1 MRIKRITAT
10 FLAVLISAAAVP
22 ASLFTQALSYSGKG
36 TMADPYLVTNAEQ
49 LQGMRENL
57 SAHYKLADNIDLSG
71 MDFKPIGRLD
81 DRFKGSFVCEL
92 NADKTPKY
100 VIKNLTINVPKTDYI
115 SENRSKW
122 EAALFGGL
130 AGATLQGIY
139 VLDAKINNE
148 DVGGNTGS
156 VTYGDYNPGQSEMP
170 TAVLAGKAD
179 NSVISNCGV
188 TGTVTGKSNGCA
200 GLIDVIT
207 NSTVVENCYA
217 SVNITT
223 TGLWTC
229 GGFIAYAQDSTI
241 SNCFSTGNVNTE
253 GFNGGA
259 FSDSFIN
266 ATVSDCYTTGNIN
279 GSRATFVSSVK
290 DSKITNCLALGN
302 AQAQLNLGEA
312 PKGIS
317 NCWMLS
323 GNFKNA
329 NGFSEGS
336 AASIKAA
343 FSGLGSWDVS
353 KELPTLNTIGVVTDA
368 SKYVPGANHG
378 TTSGGSSGSQGN
390 ASTSQAGT
398 AESTASQVD
407 SSELLELVNKLPDPD
422 VEDNV
427 TLECKEDAVKAW
439 KMYNALSAG
448 QKDDFGSAASAK
460 LMKVRY
466 QLSVKM
472 AGDFVTAVQKLPEI
486 SKLKDKDVEKIMAL
500 WDDYEFLDE
509 SIKEVMDD
517 DVKEKIEKAHDFA
530 VKAAQTTK
538 GKTVI
543 TTVQRKLTGSEIFLT
558 VLYSV
563 IIAGAVFFD
572 VFVGIKLIK
581 NRKLQKQ
588 VEDGGSV

>member
-1 MRIKRITAT
+1 MRLKRITAT

-22 ASLFTQALSYSGKG
+22 ASLFTHAVSYSGKG
-36 TMADPYLVTNAEQ
+36 TMSDPYLVTNAEQ

-100 VIKNLTINVPKTDYI
+100 VIKNLTINVPKTDYV

-148 DVGGNTGS
+148 NVGGNTGS

-179 NSVISNCGV
+179 NSVIGNCAV

-223 TGLWTC
+223 SGLWTC
-229 GGFIAYAQDSTI
+229 GGFIAYIQDSTV

-259 FSDSFIN
+259 FCDSLIN
-266 ATVSDCYTTGNIN
+266 STVSDCYTTGNIS
-279 GSRATFVSSVK
+279 GSRATFASSTK
-290 DSKITNCLALGN
+290 DSKVTNCLALGN
-302 AQAQLNLGEA
+302 AQAQMKLGEA

-323 GNFKNA
+323 GSFKNA
-329 NGFSEGS
+329 NGFAEGN

-343 FSGLGSWDVS
+343 FSGLANWNVS
-353 KELPTLNTIGVVTDA
+353 TELPTLNSIGVVTDS
-368 SKYVPGANHG
+368 SKYVPGANHN
-378 TTSGGSSGSQGN
+378 SAIGSNAHSN
-390 ASTSQAGT
+390 ASTEQGST

-407 SSELLELVNKLPDPD
+407 SSELLDLISKLPDPD

-427 TLECKEDAVKAW
+427 TLDCKEDAVKAW

-448 QKDDFGSAASAK
+448 QKDDFDSAASAK

-472 AGDFVTAVQKLPEI
+472 AGDFVTAVQKLPAV
-486 SKLKDKDVEKIMAL
+486 SKLTDKDVEKIMSL

-509 SIKEVMDD
+509 GVKDVIDD

-530 VKAAQTTK
+530 LKASSNTK

-581 NRKLQKQ
+581 NRKTQNQ
-588 VEDGGSV
+588 AEDGGSV